1 MVERDRFE
9 KQFGAGWLAAYRYV
23 REGNASLEEVCDKLT
38 TALTKRLRDWDGVPL
53 LHRMAQILT
62 NARETGL
69 LPAFMALDDIVQECE
84 GHPHTMIAAEV
95 AKTLIVQR
103 EATVWSSEASKI
115 PGIFAEAVC
124 SALVERNYFAKARH
138 PLIYE
143 GVFANYEAATQWQ
156 TQLEESLQ
164 PQLTILAA
172 RLEKH
177 PDGKGLWAPNR
188 RVKKERTSDLLEENL
203 LPARTSNQP
212 SVGTSR

>member
-1 MVERDRFE
+1 MVTEHRFASPQTNVT
-9 KQFGAGWLAAYRYV
+9 KQNKPGR
-23 REGNASLEEVCDKLT
+23 
-38 TALTKRLRDWDGVPL
+38 TKRYDCIPL
-53 LHRMAQILT
+53 PTESAT
-62 NARETGL
+62 ASN
-69 LPAFMALDDIVQECE
+69 
-84 GHPHTMIAAEV
+84 PHTMIAAEV

-124 SALVERNYFAKARH
+124 SALVERNYFAKARQS
-138 PLIYE
+138 LISE

-164 PQLTILAA
+164 PQLTTLAA

>member
-1 MVERDRFE
+1 M
-9 KQFGAGWLAAYRYV
+9 
-23 REGNASLEEVCDKLT
+23 EEVCDKLT

-69 LPAFMALDDIVQECE
+69 LPAFTALDDIVQECG
-84 GHPHTMIAAEV
+84 GHSHTMIAAEV

-103 EATVWSSEASKI
+103 EAIVWSSEASKI

-124 SALVERNYFAKARH
+124 SALVERNYFAKARD
-138 PLIYE
+138 PLIHE

-156 TQLEESLQ
+156 TQLEASLQ
-164 PQLTILAA
+164 PQLTTLAA
-172 RLEKH
+172 RLEKY
-177 PDGKGLWAPNR
+177 PDGKGLRAPNR
-188 RVKKERTSDLLEENL
+188 RVKKESTSDLLAENL
-203 LPARTSNQP
+203 LPARTSNQA